1 MLKINEYMKSL
12 LNNHKFTIIQ
22 FPIFAIGAFVLLLAL
37 AMQIYPGGTVERTET
52 VGYLFTEN
60 YISDLGRTVSHSG
73 VENTLSFFIFLFAFA
88 IMTCAFFTYFY
99 GNYTFFKKKYSPQG
113 NMFKLGTFF
122 GMCTSLCFLGV
133 ALTPADIN
141 LKDHVFFAEYLFR
154 FLFGGAFL
162 LALSYFKMDRL
173 TQWLGLGYLLIAIAT
188 GVYILLSDF
197 ELNAVLFSNEHLAEV
212 ITQKLITGT
221 LIFGFL
227 LVGYFNFR
235 NLKQQ

>member
-1 MLKINEYMKSL
+1 MY
-12 LNNHKFTIIQ
+12 Q
-22 FPIFAIGAFVLLLAL
+22 P
-37 AMQIYPGGTVERTET
+37 
-52 VGYLFTEN
+52 
-60 YISDLGRTVSHSG
+60 
-73 VENTLSFFIFLFAFA
+73 
-88 IMTCAFFTYFY
+88 
-99 GNYTFFKKKYSPQG
+99 
-113 NMFKLGTFF
+113 
-122 GMCTSLCFLGV
+122 CFLGV